1 MKHIAPLAKLVENL
15 RSLPGIGGKTAS
27 RLAYHILEM
36 DKQKAVALAEAIVEA
51 KNKITYCNICFN
63 LTDTNPCKICSSE
76 LRDDSVICVV
86 EEPRD
91 VAAME
96 RMREFKGLYHVL
108 HGYLSPLDGRG
119 PDDIKIKELLTRLY
133 SGKVNE
139 IIMATNPNGEGEATA
154 MYIAKL
160 LEPIGVNVT
169 RIAHGLPI
177 GGDLEYADEVT
188 LSKALENRREI

>member
-108 HGYLSPLDGRG
+108 HGYLSPLASALGFSQQSGINANDFANALQKLIS
-119 PDDIKIKELLTRLY
+119 IK
-133 SGKVNE
+133 SGE
-139 IIMATNPNGEGEATA
+139 
-154 MYIAKL
+154 
-160 LEPIGVNVT
+160 
-169 RIAHGLPI
+169 
-177 GGDLEYADEVT
+177 
-188 LSKALENRREI
+188 

>member
-108 HGYLSPLDGRG
+108 HGSISPMNGVG
-119 PDDIKIKELLTRLY
+119 PDDIKIKELLEIVAKKRGEKEA
-133 SGKVNE
+133 GKKKKN
-139 IIMATNPNGEGEATA
+139 NLGEK
-154 MYIAKL
+154 INIDQL
-160 LEPIGVNVT
+160 I
-169 RIAHGLPI
+169 
-177 GGDLEYADEVT
+177 
-188 LSKALENRREI
+188 REINIENKLND

>member
-139 IIMATNPNGEGEATA
+139 IIMATNPNVEGEATA

-160 LEPIGVNVT
+160 LKPIGVKVT